1 VETETDHADSE
12 RDLSED
18 TSPVT
23 KTVSSSHPDETWT
36 KAQRTGRTKI
46 LSLKP
51 GDIIRYRASESEEW
65 NRALVTSRAGKT
77 SGRYANTFNLQVDG
91 SDDTQFVELTD
102 KVVEKL
108 TVNQNVVQVNDTGQ
122 LSNTDVR

>member
-1 VETETDHADSE
+1 METETDHANRE

-23 KTVSSSHPDETWT
+23 QNVSPSNSEETWT
-36 KAQRTGRTKI
+36 KVQLVGKNKI

-65 NRALVTSRAGKT
+65 NRALVTSRAGKVA
-77 SGRYANTFNLQVDG
+77 GRYANTFNLQVDG
-91 SDDTQFVELTD
+91 SDDTLVVELTG
-102 KVVEKL
+102 KLVEKL
-108 TVNQNVVQVNDTGQ
+108 TVNQNVKVNDTGQ
-122 LSNTDVR
+122 SDTDVR